1 MAVSQIFS
9 VKAAR
14 RAVATSAMAAV
25 LVVMPALSAIVQ
37 AVEIKGA
44 GATFPDLLY
53 QEYIKQYRSANSKD
67 RVSYQAIGS
76 GGGIRQTIAGIVQF
90 GGSDAG
96 MTGAQQGQGEAGKRG
111 IVMVPTAGG
120 SVVPVINVSG
130 VSDLKLSREALAGIF
145 SGKVTK
151 WNDAKIKEANP
162 GVNLPDADIKTV
174 VRADSSGTT
183 FIFVNHLAAVNPY
196 FKGSIGGSASTAPT
210 WKVDGLKGRGN
221 AGIAALVKQTAN
233 SIGYVEYSY
242 AKKNGLTEASVQD
255 AGGNYVK
262 ADLQKTNEAIAS
274 MDFGSDLQG
283 DNLKRFDGKPSKG
296 YPITG
301 ATWMMFYKKYK
312 SAEEANAVKA
322 WANWVLGDGQN
333 LNNNL
338 DFAKIPS
345 DVVGQARNAVNQIGN

>member
-1 MAVSQIFS
+1 MAVSQAFS
-9 VKAAR
+9 LKTVR

-25 LVVMPALSAIVQ
+25 IVVMPALSAIVQ

-53 QEYIKQYRSANSKD
+53 QEYIKQYRNANSKD

-96 MTGAQQGQGEAGKRG
+96 MTAAQQGQGEAGKRG

-162 GVNLPDADIKTV
+162 GVNLPDAEIKTV

-183 FIFVNHLAAVNPY
+183 FIFVNHLAAVNSY
-196 FKGSIGGSASTAPT
+196 FKGSIGGNASTAPT
-210 WKVDGLKGRGN
+210 WRVDGLKGRGN
-221 AGIAALVKQTAN
+221 AGVAALVKQTGN

-242 AKKNGLTEASVQD
+242 AKKNGLTEAAVQD

-262 ADLQKTNEAIAS
+262 ADLGKTNEAIAS
-274 MDFGSDLQG
+274 MRFGSDLQV
-283 DNLKRFDGKPSKG
+283 FDGNPSKG

-301 ATWMMFYKKYK
+301 VTWMMFYKKYK

-345 DVVGQARNAVNQIGN
+345 DVVGQARSAVNQIGN

>member
-1 MAVSQIFS
+1 MAVSQVFS
-9 VKAAR
+9 IKTVR

-25 LVVMPALSAIVQ
+25 IIVMPALSAIVQ

-96 MTGAQQGQGEAGKRG
+96 MTAAQQGQGEAGKRG
-111 IVMVPTAGG
+111 IVLVPTAGG

-151 WNDAKIKEANP
+151 WNDAKIKDANP
-162 GVNLPDADIKTV
+162 GLNLPDAEIKTV

-183 FIFVNHLAAVNPY
+183 FIFVNHLATVDRY

-221 AGIAALVKQTAN
+221 AGVASLVKQTPN

-242 AKKNGLTEASVQD
+242 AKKNSLTEASVQD
-255 AGGNYVK
+255 ASGSYVK
-262 ADLQKTNEAIAS
+262 ADLQKTNDAIAS
-274 MDFGSDLQG
+274 MSFGSDLQV
-283 DNLKRFDGKPSKG
+283 FDGNPSKG

-301 ATWMMFYKKYK
+301 VTWMMFYKKYK
-312 SAEEANAVKA
+312 NAEEANAVKA
-322 WANWVLGDGQN
+322 WANWVLGNGQN
-333 LNNNL
+333 LNNGL
-338 DFAKIPS
+338 DFAKIPDS
-345 DVVGQARNAVNQIGN
+345 IVGQARSAVNQIGN

>member
-53 QEYIKQYRSANSKD
+53 QDYIKQYRSANSKD

-96 MTGAQQGQGEAGKRG
+96 MTAAQQGQGEAGRRG

-120 SVVPVINVSG
+120 SVVPVVNVSG
-130 VSDLKLSREALAGIF
+130 VSKLNLSREALAGIF
-145 SGKVTK
+145 SGKITK
-151 WNDAKIKEANP
+151 WNDAKIKEANS

-183 FIFVNHLAAVNPY
+183 FIFVNHLAAVNSY
-196 FKGSIGGSASTAPT
+196 FKGSIGGNASTAPT
-210 WKVDGLKGRGN
+210 WRVDGLKGRGN
-221 AGIAALVKQTAN
+221 AGVASLVQQTPN

-242 AKKNGLTEASVQD
+242 AKKNGLTEAFVQD
-255 AGGNYVK
+255 PTNLNNYIQ
-262 ADLQKTNEAIAS
+262 ADLQKTNDAIAS
-274 MDFGSDLQG
+274 MRFGSDLQV
-283 DNLKRFDGKPSKG
+283 FDGNPSKG

-301 ATWMMFYKKYK
+301 VTWMMFYKKYK